1 MSRGAGSL
9 NPPRFGEIPLF
20 DSGLGPQSGG
30 AFGLIAPP
38 RESQIIGLDRW
49 QVEVAAGFPSVIAR
63 GGTDTS
69 YEDAF
74 QASLLNAQRGLDLMS
89 VDGANNLVVK
99 GIDEDHLIWWLD
111 GGELIIRAVSLA
123 PINMDVPPV
132 SVVVSDEH
140 GKPIIQLP
148 PPPPIWHESFRYFR
162 LSQTSDDLFDAYRNA
177 YLALESVLSGI
188 APQTLNSQGKIAEGE
203 AAWFRRA
210 LAAADSLVP
219 PVSFVPAGTSNPA
232 QYFFDELFVD
242 MRSAMSHAKSGRA
255 ILLPQSEAERRSV
268 LASLGRLVSLYLRL
282 AEAHLRVRRVG
293 GGMFAGG
300 FRMLFSGSLNQM
312 AAWVSNDESSFT
324 ESTPPALD
332 PSTMRELDAIGEAE
346 SPRPFVLSRLW
357 TAPADRLSDLGFVR
371 SVIGVHEEEAL
382 SKAVLDG
389 RLELGPTA
397 RLEVAL
403 GLRGSN
409 TRLPKSRYLY

>member
-1 MSRGAGSL
+1 
-9 NPPRFGEIPLF
+9 
-20 DSGLGPQSGG
+20 
-30 AFGLIAPP
+30 
-38 RESQIIGLDRW
+38 
-49 QVEVAAGFPSVIAR
+49 VEVAAGFPSVIAR

-268 LASLGRLVSLYLRL
+268 
-282 AEAHLRVRRVG
+282 
-293 GGMFAGG
+293 
-300 FRMLFSGSLNQM
+300 
-312 AAWVSNDESSFT
+312 
-324 ESTPPALD
+324 
-332 PSTMRELDAIGEAE
+332 
-346 SPRPFVLSRLW
+346 
-357 TAPADRLSDLGFVR
+357 
-371 SVIGVHEEEAL
+371 
-382 SKAVLDG
+382 
-389 RLELGPTA
+389 
-397 RLEVAL
+397 
-403 GLRGSN
+403 
-409 TRLPKSRYLY
+409 